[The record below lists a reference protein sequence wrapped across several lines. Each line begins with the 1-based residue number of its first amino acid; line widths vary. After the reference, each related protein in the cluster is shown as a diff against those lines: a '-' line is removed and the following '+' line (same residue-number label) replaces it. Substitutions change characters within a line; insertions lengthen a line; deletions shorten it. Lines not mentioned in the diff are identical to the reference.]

1 MQIGDYEIKNVNFPG
16 SIIIF
21 QRDIACLN
29 WIQVIFSLKKNF
41 FKNPSLMSRS
51 IDKPGQMKWW
61 QFYIKYLELILVTLS
76 LITPVGAK

>member
-29 WIQVIFSLKKNF
+29 WIQVILKLYEDAYSLKKNF
-41 FKNPSLMSRS
+41 SKIQALWA
-51 IDKPGQMKWW
+51 G
-61 QFYIKYLELILVTLS
+61 V
-76 LITPVGAK
+76 